1 MAEARI
7 SEALDK
13 QEQLL
18 RELDSEESV
27 EKLAS
32 KEAANGWDIG
42 FDPVFEQAPPS
53 VPKVRL
59 LRRATLNDTIAAER
73 LARKSWD
80 IGEDE
85 EISSHQLAVAK
96 LAMLCKFDDEHWD
109 VHRIAGL
116 SADFLS
122 HICLKWVKFIS

>member
-7 SEALDK
+7 TEALDK
-13 QEQLL
+13 KKKLIE
-18 RELDSEESV
+18 DVGSDESV
-27 EKLAS
+27 EKMKS
-32 KEAANGWDIG
+32 REAENGWDID
-42 FDPVFEQAPPS
+42 FDDVFSHEPPS

-59 LRRATLNDTIAAER
+59 LRRASLNDTIAAER

-85 EISSHQLAVAK
+85 DVSPHQLAVAK
-96 LAMLCKFDDEHWD
+96 LAILCKFDDQQWD
-109 VHRIAGL
+109 VHKIAGL